1 MIKNI
6 KFNILK
12 IQMNIKLKQKKRN
25 ILIYLNKF
33 ILFIEKIHILI
44 VILKYIYEK
53 AQQNLNHD
61 SG

>member
-1 MIKNI
+1 
-6 KFNILK
+6 
-12 IQMNIKLKQKKRN
+12 MNIKLKQKKRN